1 MKTIFEK
8 DSFSEVFERLDR
20 LTPQSQAQ
28 WGSMNVAQM
37 LAHCNAFQDIPMQK
51 VQCERDF
58 IGRFVGPFIRPMMY
72 NDKPLPHDLSTISSI
87 KMTDEK
93 NFDVEKITLKSK
105 LQEFYEAGPDSCEG
119 VIHPFFGKLKG
130 EQWGKGVYKH
140 LDHHFQQF
148 GV

>member
-8 DSFSEVFERLDR
+8 DGFSEVLERLDR
-20 LTPQSQAQ
+20 LSPQSQAK

-51 VQCERDF
+51 TQSERDF

-72 NDKPLPHDLSTISSI
+72 IDKPLPHDLSTIASI

-105 LQEFYEAGPDSCEG
+105 LQEFYEAGPNSCDG
-119 VIHPFFGKLKG
+119 VIHPFFGKLTG